1 MHIFTP
7 EHLENLKNLFPN
19 SPMSHHQ
26 VMLKKNQSLD
36 AETTL
41 FQILAI
47 EEEFGNLKKKLVYG
61 TKKDL
66 IAYYQIAD
74 NNLPTAGTEV
84 NKDFVDTDDPRFS
97 AVRFLLQCRQLSQ
110 IMSYTWLD
118 EQSIQTSPQKTQ
130 IELVREIFNSYNIIP
145 DTYWLENHNGKLE
158 LTSIRSLQ
166 LSKKLI
172 DLDIEGEYL
181 IRPEY
186 VSYGSIS
193 LSLLL
198 SGQAYY
204 QEGNQWKQIWK
215 SILSTYETI
224 WEYAL
229 DVSWDTF
236 YASRVDLSQ
245 AGYPARP
252 PYTKVTLGY
261 PSRPSEF
268 SLTQENIQR
277 WAEAHETAQDEHRKF
292 QIKLPFYPERYE
304 DKEQKIE
311 TEDWQQKKLKF
322 VAAPYPYIPLSTT

>member
-1 MHIFTP
+1 MHTFTR

-19 SPMSHHQ
+19 SPVSHHP
-26 VMLKKNQSLD
+26 VSVRKNESLD
-36 AETTL
+36 PEETL

-47 EEEFGNLKKKLVYG
+47 AEEFGSTKKKLVYG
-61 TKKDL
+61 SKKDL
-66 IAYYQIAD
+66 IAYYQID
-74 NNLPTAGTEV
+74 ENNLPTAGTEV
-84 NKDFVDTDDPRFS
+84 DQEFVTTDDPRYS

-110 IMSYTWLD
+110 IMSCTWLD
-118 EQSIQTSPQKTQ
+118 DQTIQTSAQKTQ

-145 DTYWLENHNGKLE
+145 DTYWLENHTGNLKL
-158 LTSIRSLQ
+158 TPIKSQQ
-166 LSKKLI
+166 LRKKII
-172 DLDIEGEYL
+172 DSDKKDEYL
-181 IRPEY
+181 IHPEY

-198 SGQAYY
+198 SGQVYY
-204 QEGNQWKQIWK
+204 QDGNQWKQLWR

-245 AGYPARP
+245 TGYPARP

-261 PSRPSEF
+261 PPRPSEF
-268 SLTQENIQR
+268 SLKQEDIQR
-277 WAEAHETAQDEHRKF
+277 WSGAQETAQNGTRKSH
-292 QIKLPFYPERYE
+292 IELPFYPERYK
-304 DKEQKIE
+304 DKDQRIE

-322 VAAPYPYIPLSTT
+322 VASPYPYIPLSTT